1 MRSLFAHKLFTY
13 FVCTFSYPH
22 RPLQEL
28 PVPQSYAP
36 PTELSLDHTSYTA
49 SQSSMTSFSVFEDES
64 CADQSSLAPFHDS
77 WSNAPPPGP
86 TGQNQKHQA
95 VGVGTRIYHAPLE
108 APIMQG
114 GSDNRERG
122 NLTMEQSF
130 TQFDIRH
137 PTSFEPVSTPMGARS
152 GKLSQH
158 T

>member
-1 MRSLFAHKLFTY
+1 
-13 FVCTFSYPH
+13 
-22 RPLQEL
+22 
-28 PVPQSYAP
+28 
-36 PTELSLDHTSYTA
+36 
-49 SQSSMTSFSVFEDES
+49 MTSFSVFEDES

-86 TGQNQKHQA
+86 TGQNQKQQG
-95 VGVGTRIYHAPLE
+95 VGVATRVYHAPLE

-114 GSDNRERG
+114 GGDNRERG

-152 GKLSQH
+152 GKLSRHALQIYMVMPHKIFFCYNSAH
-158 T
+158 THNFIIIYCKQL